1 MSKIKYGI
9 LLSILALFT
18 LLFPTSA
25 QALEE
30 VTLHLFYGDG
40 CPHCAKEKEFL
51 KTIEDQYPNL
61 TIKMYEVWKDT
72 NNADLLTKV
81 KEELE
86 ADSPYVPYTVIGE
99 IGITGYNEN
108 IQSQIIHFIEKY
120 SNTKHQ
126 DIVTLIQ
133 EGKPIVKE
141 DNKEESREESEEQ
154 GETFELP
161 VFGKISPKE
170 VSLPLLAVVIGA
182 VDGFNPC
189 AMWVLLFLI
198 SMLIGMKDKRKMWIL
213 GLTFLF
219 ASAFV
224 YFLFMVSW
232 LKVALSI
239 TSIIWI
245 RNIIALVAIGAGSW
259 NLFQFYKHQ
268 DSGCTIVKEEKRK
281 KVFTKIRK
289 ITEEKKFYLALL
301 GIVALA
307 VSVNLVELA
316 CSAGLPLLFTQILA
330 YNDLETWK
338 YFALIILYI
347 IFFLLDD
354 IIVFIVAMKTLEV
367 SGISTKYTKFSHL
380 IGGAILV
387 IIGIL
392 LLVKPGLLMFNLS

>member
-354 IIVFIVAMKTLEV
+354 MIVFIVAMKTLEV